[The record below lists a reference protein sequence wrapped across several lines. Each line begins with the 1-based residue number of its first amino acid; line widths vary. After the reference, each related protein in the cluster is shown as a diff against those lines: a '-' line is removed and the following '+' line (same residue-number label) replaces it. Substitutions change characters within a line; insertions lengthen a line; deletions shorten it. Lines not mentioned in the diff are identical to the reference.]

1 MGTLA
6 VRRKRLIRTA
16 CGMLPLRKGMI
27 FKHSEHLFSNDG
39 PLRTTGAA
47 HKSPSSLLIHAEF
60 SVSLGGDNIE
70 NNYMSGELKNFIE
83 DVAALVSPPEVWV
96 RLNEVVNDP
105 HSSASDVAEITARD
119 PALAARILKIVNSPY
134 YNFPSKVDTISRAVT
149 ILGTSDLFAL
159 ATAVSA
165 ARVFANIPST
175 LVKPENFWRHS
186 ICTGLAAR
194 KLAKR
199 CGVLRGE
206 RLYVAGLLHDIGSLI
221 LYRKFPN
228 KVSAVLLASAGDEEV
243 LARVEQEM
251 FGFDHA
257 ELGGALLEL
266 WNLPVSLLSAVRYHH
281 DPEQAT
287 DSRLEA
293 ALVHIGS
300 VAANR
305 MERATFMEAA
315 PRPDSEVDPIVW
327 QIVDLDRGVIDEI
340 ARHLDDELEQA
351 VASFMP
357 CAKNS

>member
-1 MGTLA
+1 M
-6 VRRKRLIRTA
+6 
-16 CGMLPLRKGMI
+16 
-27 FKHSEHLFSNDG
+27 H
-39 PLRTTGAA
+39 
-47 HKSPSSLLIHAEF
+47 
-60 SVSLGGDNIE
+60 
-70 NNYMSGELKNFIE
+70 GELNQFIE

-119 PALAARILKIVNSPY
+119 TALAARILKVVNSPF
-134 YNFPSKVDTISRAVT
+134 YNFPSRVDTISRAVT
-149 ILGTSDLFAL
+149 ILGTNDLFAL

-165 ARVFANIPST
+165 ARVFANIPSE

-199 CGVLRGE
+199 CGVLRAE
-206 RLYVAGLLHDIGSLI
+206 RLYVAGLLHDVGSLI
-221 LYRKFPN
+221 LYYKFPS
-228 KVSAVLLASAGDEEV
+228 KVTAVLLASAGDEEV

-257 ELGGALLEL
+257 EVGGALLEL
-266 WNLPVSLLSAVRYHH
+266 WNLPPSLLAAVRYHH
-281 DPEQAT
+281 EPDNAT

-300 VAANR
+300 VTANR
-305 MERATFMEAA
+305 MERAAFMADKSAA
-315 PRPDSEVDPIVW
+315 DSGVDPIVW
-327 QIVDLDRGVIDEI
+327 QIADLDRSVMDEVSDQI
-340 ARHLDDELEQA
+340 EDELEQA